1 MKGVFIY
8 VKKVKIIKFNC
19 LYARQSVSCRSFDS
33 KSGGYNC
40 KLSITADLY
49 HDQSIHGNSRLYQY
63 TGNRHFGGI
72 CKL

>member
-1 MKGVFIY
+1 MKEVFIY
-8 VKKVKIIKFNC
+8 AKKVKIIKFNC
-19 LYARQSVSCRSFDS
+19 LYARQSFSCRSFDS

-40 KLSITADLY
+40 KLSITVELY
-49 HDQSIHGNSRLYQY
+49 HDQSIHGNSRLYKY